1 MLGFYVLSVPFWAPV
16 ANKNCREKT
25 KKPKPEG
32 IRFELGYIPLP
43 HLALL
48 PPNKAATVVKVQCT
62 RVVKELT
69 IWLYGYYAKDWPGVK
84 PAKFDGSKTCGFA
97 VIVHTAQRWWLS
109 WCDTGTAGPEL
120 QV

>member
-1 MLGFYVLSVPFWAPV
+1 MLEFYVLSVPFWAPV
-16 ANKNCREKT
+16 ANKIAV
-25 KKPKPEG
+25 KKQKSPNRKG
-32 IRFELGYIPLP
+32 SGFELGYIPLP

-84 PAKFDGSKTCGFA
+84 PAKFDGSRTCGFGLLF
-97 VIVHTAQRWWLS
+97 AQHNV
-109 WCDTGTAGPEL
+109 GG
-120 QV
+120 